1 MLAIFIFRQFPPMD
15 EYQEFVAVQYLKVFL
30 IYEESFDYYL
40 LRLIDLF
47 TVVKLSSFS
56 FLIIFTIK
64 NSFQL

>member
-1 MLAIFIFRQFPPMD
+1 MD